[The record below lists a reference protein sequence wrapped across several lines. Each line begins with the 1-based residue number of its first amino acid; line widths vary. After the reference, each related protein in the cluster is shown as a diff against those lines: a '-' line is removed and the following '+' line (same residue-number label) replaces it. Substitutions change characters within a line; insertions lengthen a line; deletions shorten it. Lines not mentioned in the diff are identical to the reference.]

1 MSILCKSI
9 LFAMCQLL
17 VMPPSNR
24 NRLDNLLPI
33 DGSDHSMK
41 AAEYAIDIARDNKAQ
56 LFALTV
62 LDISKITYAAS
73 AFIASPM
80 NGLDKL
86 ERNRKEAQGWLDKVG
101 KLTSEK
107 SNDNND
113 IQFKPQIEESM
124 SVAGT
129 IVDYAENQN
138 IDLIVVG
145 SRGRSGFTRLLL
157 GSVAS
162 TVVTYATCNVMVTK

>member
-1 MSILCKSI
+1 MAYKKKAKFSKILV
-9 LFAMCQLL
+9 A
-17 VMPPSNR
+17 
-24 NRLDNLLPI
+24 I

-56 LFALTV
+56 LIALTV

-80 NGLDKL
+80 YGLDKL
-86 ERNRKEAQGWLDKVG
+86 ERNRKEAQEWLDKVG
-101 KLTSEK
+101 KLASQK
-107 SNDNND
+107 SNDNNNDNNSD
-113 IQFKPQIEESM
+113 IQFKSQIEESM
-124 SVAGT
+124 SVAGI

-145 SRGRSGFTRLLL
+145 SRGRSGFTKLLL

-162 TVVTYATCNVMVTK
+162 TIVTYATCPVMVTK

>member
-1 MSILCKSI
+1 
-9 LFAMCQLL
+9 
-17 VMPPSNR
+17 
-24 NRLDNLLPI
+24 
-33 DGSDHSMK
+33 MK
-41 AAEYAIDIARDNKAQ
+41 AAKYAIDIARDNKAQ

-62 LDISKITYAAS
+62 FDISKITYAAS

-80 NGLDKL
+80 YGSDKL

-107 SNDNND
+107 SNNNND

-129 IVDYAENQN
+129 IVDHAENQN

-162 TVVTYATCNVMVTK
+162 TVVPYATCNVMVTK

>member
-1 MSILCKSI
+1 MGIINHNRIMSILCKSI
-9 LFAMCQLL
+9 LFAMCHCF

-24 NRLDNLLPI
+24 NRLDNLLPYRWFRPFNEERQ
-33 DGSDHSMK
+33 
-41 AAEYAIDIARDNKAQ
+41 EYAIDIARDNKAQ

-86 ERNRKEAQGWLDKVG
+86 ERNRKKTQGWLDKVG

-107 SNDNND
+107 
-113 IQFKPQIEESM
+113 I
-124 SVAGT
+124 
-129 IVDYAENQN
+129 
-138 IDLIVVG
+138 
-145 SRGRSGFTRLLL
+145 
-157 GSVAS
+157 
-162 TVVTYATCNVMVTK
+162 